1 MAEFA
6 FGAEVAV
13 AVVVAV
19 VVVVAVAV
27 VVAVVVDDSGLNF
40 VIEKSLLLR
49 KANLTDQQ

>member
-6 FGAEVAV
+6 FGAE
-13 AVVVAV
+13 
-19 VVVVAVAV
+19 VAVAV